1 VRDRIRAL
9 TSADN
14 LALALAMVLILPL
27 VVRRGGD
34 ADFFAHLRT
43 AQAIVD
49 MRGLPAHEIY
59 TYTASNATWVDHEY
73 GTELLLF
80 GLANFLGGKAAVSV
94 VFGVLIAAGF
104 LLILARINVQRPPAV
119 VSALAL
125 ILGAAAGVGIWGPR
139 AQIITFTFVCL
150 TLYWIELFL
159 SRRSRW
165 IYALPVVVL
174 VWANMHAGF
183 IFGLF
188 LVLLAAASELVL
200 WLLAQRDRQHLH
212 GARTLGLVLA
222 ASAVAALINPYG
234 PQLYNYIWRTES
246 SKALPQFVTEWLSPN
261 FHHLNMLPFELSI
274 LLLVVGLFFYRPR
287 LHQLVITVATLALA
301 LQAVRHIAIFVAAA
315 TPVIAWS
322 YGEAWRRFEL
332 DRRLR
337 SFLEARRRDLLGITA
352 VVLAAAVIGVAAFIA
367 DALGKQDSATAA
379 NFPVAASDW
388 LASHPAVGTRM
399 FDEDGWNGYLSYR
412 FYPQLNRRVFILSDP
427 TLVGDRLMNDYLD
440 VATLQPD
447 WQDVL
452 GRYGV
457 DYVIYEPNSALGSA
471 LDLTST
477 WRRVY
482 TDSLAAIWV
491 RS

>member
-1 VRDRIRAL
+1 MRDRIRAL
-9 TSADN
+9 ISTDT
-14 LALALAMVLILPL
+14 LAIALAMVLILPL
-27 VVRRGGD
+27 VIRRGGD

-59 TYTASNATWVDHEY
+59 TYTANNATWVDHEY

-80 GLANFLGGKAAVSV
+80 GVPNFLGGKAAVSI
-94 VFGVLIAAGF
+94 VFGALISAGF
-104 LLILARINVQRPPAV
+104 LLILARINVQRPPAL

-125 ILGAAAGVGIWGPR
+125 ILGAAAAVGIWGPR
-139 AQIITFTFVCL
+139 AQIITFTFACL

-165 IYALPVVVL
+165 IYALPVVMV

-183 IFGLF
+183 IFALF

-200 WLLAQRDRQHLH
+200 WAVNRRDRPHLLA
-212 GARTLGLVLA
+212 ARTLGLVLA
-222 ASAVAALINPYG
+222 VSAVAALINPYG
-234 PQLYNYIWRTES
+234 VQLYDYIWRTES
-246 SKALPQFVTEWLSPN
+246 SNALPQFVTEWLSPN

-274 LLLVVGLFFYRPR
+274 LLLIVGLFFYRPG
-287 LHQLVITVATLALA
+287 LHQLVLTVATLALA

-322 YGEAWRRFEL
+322 YGEAWRRFSV
-332 DRRLR
+332 DTRLR
-337 SFLEARRRDLLGITA
+337 SFLAARRRDLQALT
-352 VVLAAAVIGVAAFIA
+352 VVALAAAAIGVAAFIA

-379 NFPVAASDW
+379 NFPVVASDW
-388 LASHPAVGTRM
+388 LAAHPDVGTRM

-412 FYPQLNRRVFILSDP
+412 FYPLPNRRVFILSDP

-440 VATLQPD
+440 IATLQPD

-452 GRYGV
+452 NRYGV
-457 DYVIYEPNSALGSA
+457 DYVMYEPNTALGSA

-482 TDSLAAIWV
+482 SDPLAAIWV